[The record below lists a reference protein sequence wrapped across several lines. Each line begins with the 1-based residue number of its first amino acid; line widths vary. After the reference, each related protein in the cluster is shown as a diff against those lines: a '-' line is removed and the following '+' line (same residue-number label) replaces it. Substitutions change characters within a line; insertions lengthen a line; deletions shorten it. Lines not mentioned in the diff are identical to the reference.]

1 MWRRLLS
8 VRSYLSSRL
17 WIRPAAASLV
27 SLVVAGLGVLAGR
40 LIGVEPPIDLS
51 HDALKSLLTVLAS
64 SMLAVATF
72 SVAAVVTAVS
82 SVATTTTPRASRLVL
97 DDSTTQTVLASFI
110 AAFIYSMIGIIAIEV
125 IQFTAMGRLVIFGGF
140 VIIVAWVLT
149 TFLHWVDHVTKLGQV
164 GTTID
169 RISESVLCASAP
181 EFVGVYGA
189 RELTEDAPSSASAVP
204 AYKVG
209 YVTHLNVESLNEIA
223 EEHACEIL
231 LRVRPGD
238 FVDTQSAIAHIV
250 DAPAGDGRAAI
261 VEAIKQ
267 NVVIGWS
274 RDHKEDF
281 RFGLINLAETA
292 DRALSPAVNDPGT
305 AFVILGRQLE
315 ALIQWH
321 ASRVEAGANAPRY
334 LRIAI
339 PPLTASDVISDCF
352 TAISRDGA
360 GAIEVGVRLQKTLQ
374 SLVKIGAAD
383 LTAAALAMSKTA
395 AELAD
400 DALVADVHRA
410 RIRTEAARVAELAAT
425 PSARR
430 GQEPGAAQP

>member
-1 MWRRLLS
+1 MWRHVLALRA
-8 VRSYLSSRL
+8 YLSSRL
-17 WIRPAAASLV
+17 WIRPAIASVV
-27 SLVVAGLGVLAGR
+27 SLVVAGLGILAGR

-72 SVAAVVTAVS
+72 SVAAIVTAVS

-97 DDSTTQTVLASFI
+97 DDSTTRTVLASFI

-125 IQFTAMGRLVIFGGF
+125 IQFTAMGRLVIFAGF
-140 VIIVAWVLT
+140 VVIVAWVLT
-149 TFLHWVDHVTKLGQV
+149 TFLRWVDHVTRLGQV
-164 GTTID
+164 ATTID
-169 RISESVLCASAP
+169 RISESVLHASAP
-181 EFVGVYGA
+181 EFVGLYGA
-189 RELTEDAPSSASAVP
+189 RELTEDAPASASPVA

-209 YVTHLNVESLNEIA
+209 YVTHLNVERLNEIA
-223 EEHACEIL
+223 EEHGCEIL

-238 FVDTQSAIAHIV
+238 FVDPQSAIAHIV
-250 DAPAGDGRAAI
+250 DAPAGDGRASI
-261 VEAIKQ
+261 VDAVKQ
-267 NVVIGWS
+267 NVLIGWE
-274 RDHKEDF
+274 RNHGEDF

-315 ALIQWH
+315 ALVEWQ
-321 ASRVEAGANAPRY
+321 ASRAKLATQAPRY
-334 LRIAI
+334 LRVSA
-339 PPLTASDVISDCF
+339 PPLTASDVIADCF

-374 SLVKIGAAD
+374 SLVKLGAAD
-383 LTAAALAMSKTA
+383 LTEAALAMSQTA

-400 DALVADVHRA
+400 DALVADVHRQ
-410 RIRTEAARVAELAAT
+410 RIRDEAARVAALAAM
-425 PSARR
+425 PIQR
-430 GQEPGAAQP
+430 